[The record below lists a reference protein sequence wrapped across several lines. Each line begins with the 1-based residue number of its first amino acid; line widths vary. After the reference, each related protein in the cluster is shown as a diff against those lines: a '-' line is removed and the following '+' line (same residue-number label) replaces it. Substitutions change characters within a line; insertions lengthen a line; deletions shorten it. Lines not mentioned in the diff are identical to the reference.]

1 MASEVVL
8 LADLLLRMVDCAS
21 GPRAPRPRP
30 PGPSGASTW
39 ADGGTDRRALPAPG
53 PRTNAAIGA
62 APAVTRRSGAP
73 PARSRRH
80 RGSPRVLPGTSAP
93 RHSAPPT
100 CSGVCRGSCGAGV
113 TLQPEPCHPSAGA
126 DLSRVR
132 RNQTRL
138 RVGPRGF
145 RTPNLRIRVR
155 SRSAG
160 QRAGCCLS
168 CCIASLQCSLFRDA
182 SRSITG
188 MRRGHASVRRCH
200 YVRTPE
206 PSRSRETVKAPNREA
221 CPT

>member
-100 CSGVCRGSCGAGV
+100 CGSV
-113 TLQPEPCHPSAGA
+113 SRIMRSRRHPSAGA
-126 DLSRVR
+126 VS
-132 RNQTRL
+132 
-138 RVGPRGF
+138 PF
-145 RTPNLRIRVR
+145 SR
-155 SRSAG
+155 SRSVTRQAEPNTP
-160 QRAGCCLS
+160 
-168 CCIASLQCSLFRDA
+168 ASGPPGISN
-182 SRSITG
+182 
-188 MRRGHASVRRCH
+188 
-200 YVRTPE
+200 PE
-206 PSRSRETVKAPNREA
+206 PADKSPIEKCWSESWMLSELLYCVSAVLIVS
-221 CPT
+221 